1 MLQISMCVHSEKIQ
15 NPREKVQHQSSA
27 NENPF
32 LKGDAERG
40 TKGEKR
46 RVLQYDHALGRSHN
60 FGAEELSQSGLSRVG
75 LEIRPK
81 RASTEQLQ
89 VQSSVALGW
98 PGAVLT
104 VHLFEICLSN
114 SLRLDLL
121 GRQLLDLV
129 EAIALRIAQQDAPDE
144 VRHGA
149 KAIPDGEPDAFL
161 HRVAVIQCL
170 ITNGIHRL
178 HPQVVLHAVLDPLLP
193 EPLTGLLQDQLQTQL
208 FAR

>member
-1 MLQISMCVHSEKIQ
+1 M
-15 NPREKVQHQSSA
+15 
-27 NENPF
+27 
-32 LKGDAERG
+32 
-40 TKGEKR
+40 
-46 RVLQYDHALGRSHN
+46 LQYDHALGRSHT
-60 FGAEELSQSGLSRVG
+60 FAAEELSQSGLSRVG

-81 RASTEQLQ
+81 RASTEQLK

-104 VHLFEICLSN
+104 VHLFEIFLSN

-149 KAIPDGEPDAFL
+149 
-161 HRVAVIQCL
+161 
-170 ITNGIHRL
+170 
-178 HPQVVLHAVLDPLLP
+178 
-193 EPLTGLLQDQLQTQL
+193 
-208 FAR
+208 